1 MSNKYKRD
9 KDLKKQ
15 YKDHQVLHDVKVNRC
30 IYRDKWTCC
39 LRSRSLNIEMI
50 DGIMTSFAIDR
61 VSSRWAI

>member
-30 IYRDKWTCC
+30 IYRDK
-39 LRSRSLNIEMI
+39 
-50 DGIMTSFAIDR
+50 
-61 VSSRWAI
+61 